1 MKKGFTLIELMV
13 VIVIM
18 GILAAVAVPKLFS
31 LKCMSDLGK
40 CEVNDPETYNR
51 VCLGDRTHWSYDHA
65 KACDDHF
72 SKKHPKKKQVDW
84 GCSVI
89 KMYKEEL
96 IDFLLQYDET
106 RLVTRAKENLQNN
119 VEYVIAAVEGIDF

>member
-1 MKKGFTLIELMV
+1 MICDVYIGYAYSKNFDYDIKGPSSGYTPDNALPNPEKDVLHVM
-13 VIVIM
+13 
-18 GILAAVAVPKLFS
+18 LL
-31 LKCMSDLGK
+31 SDI
-40 CEVNDPETYNR
+40 YQAI
-51 VCLGDRTHWSYDHA
+51 W
-65 KACDDHF
+65 
-72 SKKHPKKKQVDW
+72 KHPKKKQVDW

-106 RLVTRAKENLQNN
+106 RLAARAKENLQNN